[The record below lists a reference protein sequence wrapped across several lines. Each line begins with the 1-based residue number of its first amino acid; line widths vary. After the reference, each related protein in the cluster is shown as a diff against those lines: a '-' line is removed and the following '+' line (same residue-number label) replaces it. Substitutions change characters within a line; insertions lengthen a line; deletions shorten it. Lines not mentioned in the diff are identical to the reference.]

1 MPGQSPTVRRRRLG
15 NELRRLRENA
25 GLTIEQVA
33 KRLECSGSKVS
44 RIETAQV
51 SATTRDVRD
60 MVELYGVTG
69 RERDGLIQIAREA
82 RRKGWWYP
90 YSDLPVA
97 TYVGLE
103 AEATSTRMYTG
114 FLVPGLLQTP
124 DYARE
129 ALHAIRP
136 DLGPEEIERRVEVR
150 MARQP
155 LLTQDDPLTLW
166 AVLDEGALR
175 RVIGGQEVM
184 RQQLLRLVEATALPN
199 VTLQVLPFSAG
210 AHAGLDGPFTIIG
223 FREPADH
230 DVVFMENTMSDLY
243 LEESDEIRRYS
254 MLFEHI
260 CAAADK
266 PDDSAAFFAMVA
278 EEL

>member
-25 GLTIEQVA
+25 SLTIDQVA
-33 KRLECSGSKVS
+33 KQLECSGSKVS

-51 SATTRDVRD
+51 GATTRDVRD

-69 RERDGLIQIAREA
+69 RERDELIQIAREA

-90 YSDLPVA
+90 FSDLPVA

-129 ALHAIRP
+129 VLHAIRP
-136 DLGPEEIERRVEVR
+136 DLGPEEIERRIEVR

-166 AVLDEGALR
+166 AVLDEGGLR

-184 RQQLLRLVEATALPN
+184 RKQLLRLAEATALPN
-199 VTLQVLPFSAG
+199 VTLQVLPFRAG

-243 LEESDEIRRYS
+243 LEERDEIRRYS

-260 CAAADK
+260 CAAANK
-266 PDDSAAFFAMVA
+266 PDDSAAFFARVA
-278 EEL
+278 EEF